1 LDRAIAFI
9 SQFTVRLFIFLEG
22 EPKGGSS
29 PILMR
34 LRSFGNHMTKKSSYR
49 ESLLQS
55 LEDPIEAIAYPNA
68 GLEDSMEAFLKA
80 LKTLLRLIR

>member
-1 LDRAIAFI
+1 
-9 SQFTVRLFIFLEG
+9 
-22 EPKGGSS
+22 
-29 PILMR
+29 
-34 LRSFGNHMTKKSSYR
+34 MTKKSSYR